1 DCIVLHLNSIVRCR
15 NTAKKDTIEKNLEPS
30 KEVLS
35 PLILDRLRDALVA
48 TKLTKTGVEEA
59 VEQAIDN
66 YKQALVEPGEAA
78 GIVSAQS
85 IGEPGT
91 QMTLRTFHFAGV
103 REQNVTLG
111 LPRLIEIVD
120 ARKIPSTPS
129 MTL

>member
-1 DCIVLHLNSIVRCR
+1 MRKG
-15 NTAKKDTIEKNLEPS
+15 TAATKDTIEKSLEPS

-85 IGEPGT
+85 IGEPGRSEEHT
-91 QMTLRTFHFAGV
+91 SELQSLRHLV
-103 REQNVTLG
+103 C
-111 LPRLIEIVD
+111 RLLLE
-120 ARKIPSTPS
+120 KKKKK
-129 MTL
+129 